1 MLYTT
6 NLLGVLEVLGDDIP
20 REACRS
26 VVHRSIIRH
35 GLEAA
40 VGGADFQLARAVGK
54 LGVQDANGYASGAE
68 ILLRARVDVRMLRNI
83 DRLGHKVGRH
93 VCDKRHVPDVGG
105 VAELDTV
112 HRLVGAVVDVRGILV
127 DLPGVD
133 RRDGGVFGR
142 LGVADVVRDAVLLAL
157 LGRLVAPLAGDDVV
171 GLGLGAEHVEGHGG
185 ELQCGAALREN
196 DLVVARD
203 PVDVPEV
210 LLGLRGDGHV
220 LLRAVRHL
228 HHAHARAL
236 VVHELLLHL
245 LEHLQRHLTGAGRE
259 VVDAALC
266 HRCGAGFNP
275 WARC

>member
-1 MLYTT
+1 
-6 NLLGVLEVLGDDIP
+6 
-20 REACRS
+20 
-26 VVHRSIIRH
+26 
-35 GLEAA
+35 
-40 VGGADFQLARAVGK
+40 
-54 LGVQDANGYASGAE
+54 
-68 ILLRARVDVRMLRNI
+68 MLRNI

-220 LLRAVRHL
+220 LLGAVRHL

>member
-68 ILLRARVDVRMLRNI
+68 ILLRARVDVRV
-83 DRLGHKVGRH
+83 LGHVDRPGDKVGGH
-93 VCDKRHVPDVGG
+93 VGDEGHLPDVGAE
-105 VAELDTV
+105 AELDAV
-112 HRLVGAVVDVRGILV
+112 HGLVVAVVDVRGLLV
-127 DLPGVD
+127 ELPSRVL
-133 RRDGGVFGR
+133 RDGCVLGR

-171 GLGLGAEHVEGHGG
+171 GLGLRAEHVEGHGG

-220 LLRAVRHL
+220 LLGAVRHL
-228 HHAHARAL
+228 HHAHPRTL
-236 VVHELLLHL
+236 VVHELPLHL
-245 LEHLQRHLTGAGRE
+245 LEHLQRHLAGARGE
-259 VVDAALC
+259 VVDAALRHC
-266 HRCGAGFNP
+266 
-275 WARC
+275 